1 MSNDHCSSPSLI
13 PRPVAVNSVPRKESP
28 DAGSNTQNPETST
41 EHLAKDIGLK
51 TEDGVVDEY
60 EKLALS
66 LRDCDWERL
75 QKKFTDA
82 MDERS
87 QAEMVLQRETAELLE
102 VGAMFI
108 AWSQTTAYRDEDRAY
123 KRFKTRMGFAQ
134 NSEAKLEEKK
144 KHYANVVRA
153 FENALALLRVD

>member
-1 MSNDHCSSPSLI
+1 MSNNHSSPSLI
-13 PRPVAVNSVPRKESP
+13 PRPVAGNVVPEKEDP
-28 DAGSNTQNPETST
+28 ETGPNAEKPETSV
-41 EHLAKDIGLK
+41 EHIPEDVSSK
-51 TEDGVVDEY
+51 TEDRVVDDEY
-60 EKLALS
+60 EKLAAS
-66 LRDCDWERL
+66 LRDCDWEQL

-87 QAEMVLQRETAELLE
+87 QAEMALQKETAELLE
-102 VGAMFI
+102 MFI

-144 KHYANVVRA
+144 KHYANVVKA

>member
-1 MSNDHCSSPSLI
+1 MSGGNASPPSLI
-13 PRPVAVNSVPRKESP
+13 PRPVAGNPVSGNIDLDTSP
-28 DAGSNTQNPETST
+28 NAQNPERNA
-41 EHLAKDIGLK
+41 EHILELTRAD
-51 TEDGVVDEY
+51 TEDRVVDEY
-60 EKLALS
+60 ESLALS
-66 LRDCDWERL
+66 LRDCDWEQL

-87 QAEMVLQRETAELLE
+87 HAEMALQKETGELLE
-102 VGAMFI
+102 MFM

-123 KRFKTRMGFAQ
+123 KRLKTRMGFAQ

-144 KHYANVVRA
+144 KHYANVVKA

>member
-13 PRPVAVNSVPRKESP
+13 PRPVAVNSVPRKESL

-41 EHLAKDIGLK
+41 EHLRKDIGPK
-51 TEDGVVDEY
+51 TEDGVVNGY

-66 LRDCDWERL
+66 LRDCDWEQL

-102 VGAMFI
+102 MFI

-153 FENALALLRVD
+153 FEDALALLRVD

>member
-13 PRPVAVNSVPRKESP
+13 PRPVAVTSVPRKESP
-28 DAGSNTQNPETST
+28 DAGFNTQNPDTSS
-41 EHLAKDIGLK
+41 EHLRKDIGPR
-51 TEDGVVDEY
+51 TEDGVVNQY

-66 LRDCDWERL
+66 LRDCDWEQL
-75 QKKFTDA
+75 QKKFIDA

-102 VGAMFI
+102 MFI
-108 AWSQTTAYRDEDRAY
+108 AWSQTTANRDEDRAY
-123 KRFKTRMGFAQ
+123 KRFKTRMGFVQ
-134 NSEAKLEEKK
+134 NSEAKLEDKK

-153 FENALALLRVD
+153 FEDALALLRVD